1 MARCNTVYD
10 ADLLRLDCATWPAE
24 EAFRWIQAFD
34 PALPG
39 KPPWVRQTQ
48 YQNAGVYTRY
58 LACMRRCGL
67 PDCLHAQGVRQFVIG
82 CEASGLVARTIAGYV
97 QALVKV
103 SRIIGEAGSDYA
115 WLHAAAARMDRAAAQ
130 TMKRKRGFIPP
141 AEEIL
146 LFALDTVADAKRR
159 GPGTWTDI
167 QLYRDGLFLGFGIV
181 VPERL
186 RALSSLRLRDCDI
199 AGMHAT
205 FDGEVMKTK
214 TGKNRK
220 VHAAIAALL
229 VEWLNEWRPITRP
242 SHDGIWVAKSGN
254 PARGETL
261 YAAMRKLT
269 ASAPWGYPI
278 SPHRLRDSAATFL
291 TRHCPE
297 TVEFASLILGH
308 KSSTS
313 TLHYTEEA
321 GQVSA
326 SRRAAVLL
334 NEARTTVLDH
344 SKCLFV
350 DVRR

>member
-10 ADLLRLDCATWPAE
+10 IDLLRLDCATWPAE

-39 KPPWVRQTQ
+39 TPPWVRQAQ

-58 LACMRRCGL
+58 LESVRRCGL
-67 PDCLHAQGVRQFVIG
+67 PERLHPRGVRQFVID
-82 CEASGLVARTIAGYV
+82 CEASGLVARTVAGYV

-103 SRIIGEAGSDYA
+103 SRIIGEADDNYT
-115 WLHAAAARMDRAAAQ
+115 WLQAAAKSMDRAASQ
-130 TMKRKRGFIPP
+130 TIKRKHGFIPP

-146 LFALDTVADAKRR
+146 LFALNTIAEAKRI
-159 GPGTWTDI
+159 GPGTWTNI

-186 RALSSLRLRDCDI
+186 RALCSLRLRNCDV
-199 AGMHAT
+199 AGLHAT
-205 FDGEVMKTK
+205 FDREVMKTK
-214 TGKNRK
+214 TGKNRE
-220 VHAAIAALL
+220 VHAAIAALM
-229 VEWLNEWRPITRP
+229 VEWLGEWRPITRP
-242 SHDGIWVAKSGN
+242 THDGVWVAKSGN
-254 PARGETL
+254 PACGETL

-269 ASAPWGYPI
+269 ATAPWGYSI

-297 TVEFASLILGH
+297 TAEFASTILGH
-308 KSSTS
+308 KSSIS
-313 TLHYTEEA
+313 TLQYTEEA

-326 SRRAAVLL
+326 SRRAAALL
-334 NEARTTVLDH
+334 EQARNKVAVSGVTT
-344 SKCLFV
+344 
-350 DVRR
+350 